1 MKAIFLKTILSAMVV
16 CVMSQTIIFA
26 QTNEQAPASTQE
38 LQITRKEVAAVQ
50 AELQRRGYYRNTPN
64 GVLDTQ
70 TRESIIEFQKEN
82 NLSDSGTIDLALL
95 NSLELKYPATGKE
108 VESARKKGLIP
119 RIGYGVKDGAT
130 TAKDTTVNAGKTAVR
145 STEKAYDASTKAV
158 KNAADVT
165 KDKSVKLA
173 KDAGGMTVRGARRA
187 EDATTDSAKKAGN
200 ATVRAGRK
208 VGDVFVGR
216 SDAEIQSDVRDVLE
230 ADENTKRVR
239 SEVKE
244 GTVRLSAKSDLDLSD
259 AVTKV
264 RKVSGVKSV
273 IVSAK

>member
-1 MKAIFLKTILSAMVV
+1 MKVNFLKNILLIMVA
-16 CVMSQTIIFA
+16 CAISQTLIFA
-26 QTNEQAPASTQE
+26 QAQEAAPATDQP
-38 LQITRKEVAAVQ
+38 LLITRKEVAAVQ

-64 GVLDTQ
+64 GILDTQ

-82 NLSDSGTIDLALL
+82 ELGDSGTIDLALMQ
-95 NSLELKYPATGKE
+95 SLELKYPATGKE

-119 RIGYGVKDGAT
+119 RMGYGVKDGAT
-130 TAKDTTVNAGKTAVR
+130 TAKDATVNAGKTAVR

-187 EDATTDSAKKAGN
+187 GDVTSDSTKKAGN

-208 VGDVFVGR
+208 VNDVFVGR
-216 SDAEIQSDVRDVLE
+216 SDAEIQNDVREVLE

-239 SEVKE
+239 SEVKD
-244 GTVRLSAKSDLDLSD
+244 GTVKLSAKSDLDLSV
-259 AVTKV
+259 AVSKV
-264 RKVSGVKSV
+264 RQVSGVKGV
-273 IVSAK
+273 IVAAK

>member
-1 MKAIFLKTILSAMVV
+1 MKVIFLKNILLILVACAVLPTV
-16 CVMSQTIIFA
+16 IFA
-26 QTNEQAPASTQE
+26 QTNEEAPAVNQP
-38 LQITRKEVAAVQ
+38 LLITRKEVAAVQ

-82 NLSDSGTIDLALL
+82 SLSDSGTIDLALL

-130 TAKDTTVNAGKTAVR
+130 TTKDATVNAGKTAVR

-187 EDATTDSAKKAGN
+187 EDATTGTAKKAGN

-208 VGDVFVGR
+208 VNDVFVGR

-244 GTVRLSAKSDLDLSD
+244 GTVKLSAKSDIDLSD
-259 AVTKV
+259 AVSKV
-264 RKVSGVKSV
+264 RQVSGVKGV
-273 IVSAK
+273 IVAAK